1 GAQAREQAK
10 RGREVHAALARAREL
25 REQARAEAG
34 RWGKWAEAMACA
46 RRAEALLED
55 GAAEPELARQVPDLP
70 GELAEGAAARRL
82 VARLD
87 EIRLLQAEVNVQEDR
102 FVLDSAL
109 PEYRRA
115 FQDYGLRAETTAPDE
130 AAALLRRPPPA
141 VRGAAVAA
149 LDHWLILAR

>member
-1 GAQAREQAK
+1 
-10 RGREVHAALARAREL
+10 
-25 REQARAEAG
+25 
-34 RWGKWAEAMACA
+34 A

-55 GAAEPELARQVPDLP
+55 GAAEPELARQVQDLL
-70 GELAEGAAARRL
+70 GELAEEAADRRL

-109 PEYRRA
+109 PEYRPA
-115 FQDYGLRAETTAPDE
+115 FQDYGLRAGTTAPDE

-149 LDHWLILAR
+149 LDHWLILARYKKAPEAGWLERVLAAADPDPWRQAVRAARARNDRPALEQLAR